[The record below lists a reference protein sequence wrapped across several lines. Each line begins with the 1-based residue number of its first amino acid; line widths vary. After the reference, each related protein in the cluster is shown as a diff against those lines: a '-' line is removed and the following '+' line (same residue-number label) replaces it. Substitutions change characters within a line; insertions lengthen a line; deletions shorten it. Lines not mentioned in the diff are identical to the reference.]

1 MTVAFPHRHAAH
13 CESGTIAT
21 LLRTR
26 GVDLSEPMIF
36 GIASGL
42 FFIHVP
48 FAKLGGFPLTAYR
61 IMPRA
66 IIKNLAKRLGISMHY
81 ERFRNVDAGM
91 RRLDELLADNV
102 SVGLQT
108 NIFWLSY
115 FPADMRFQYNGHNM
129 VAYGKRDD
137 VYLISDPVTDVTVT
151 CPADDLRRARFARGG
166 PFAPKG
172 LLYYP
177 QKIPAQFDLPSAA
190 LIATRKV
197 CKAMLDTPIPLMG
210 VRGIRYLANR
220 LERWPE
226 KLGDKM
232 ARANVG
238 HVIRMQEE
246 IGTGGAGFRFLYAAF
261 LQETADMLGRP
272 ALKDISQGLTEV
284 GDRWREFAVLGAQL
298 CKNRETGPLVYQRL
312 AGLLRQCADGE
323 QKIFTDLRN
332 ALA

>member
-1 MTVAFPHRHAAH
+1 MTAAFPHRHAAH

-26 GVDLSEPMIF
+26 DLDISEPMVF
-36 GIASGL
+36 GIGGGL

-48 FAKLGGFPLTAYR
+48 FAKVGGFPLTAYR
-61 IMPRA
+61 IMPKA
-66 IIKNLAKRLGISMHY
+66 IIKNLTKRLGIKMRY
-81 ERFRNVDAGM
+81 ERFRDPEAGT
-91 RRLDELLADNV
+91 RRLDELLANNTP
-102 SVGLQT
+102 VGLQS

-129 VAYGKRDD
+129 VAYGKQAD

-166 PFAPKG
+166 PFAPRG

-177 QKIPAQFDLPSAA
+177 ENIPSHIDLAPAA
-190 LIATRKV
+190 LLATRKV
-197 CKAMLDTPIPLMG
+197 CKEMLDTPIPLFG
-210 VRGIRYLANR
+210 VRGIRYLAKR
-220 LERWPE
+220 VERWPE
-226 KLGDKM
+226 KLGDKA
-232 ARANVG
+232 ARANVA

-261 LQETADMLGRP
+261 LQEAAGLLERP
-272 ALKDISQGLTEV
+272 ALTGISQRLTEV

-298 CKNRETGPLVYQRL
+298 CKNKESGTLVYQRL
-312 AGLLRQCADGE
+312 ANLLRQCADGE
-323 QKIFTDLRN
+323 QKVFTDLRN
-332 ALA
+332 ALR

>member
-1 MTVAFPHRHAAH
+1 MSTAFPHRHAAH
-13 CESGTIAT
+13 CESGTVAT

-26 GVDLSEPMIF
+26 GLDLSEPMIF
-36 GIASGL
+36 GVAGGL
-42 FFIHVP
+42 YFIHVP
-48 FAKLGGFPLTAYR
+48 FAKLGGFPLTAHR

-66 IIKNLAKRLGISMHY
+66 IIKNVTKRLGVPMRY
-81 ERFRNVDAGM
+81 ERFRDADKGM
-91 RRLDELLADNV
+91 RRLDELLAQGTP
-102 SVGLQT
+102 VGMQA

-115 FPADMRFQYNGHNM
+115 FPSDMRFQYNGHNM
-129 VAYGKRDD
+129 VGYGKQGEH
-137 VYLISDPVTDVTVT
+137 YLISDPVGETVTT
-151 CPADDLRRARFARGG
+151 CPADDLKRARFARGG
-166 PFAPKG
+166 PFPPKG

-177 QKIPAQFDLPSAA
+177 ESIPSSIDLAPAA
-190 LIATRKV
+190 IVATRKV
-197 CKAMLDTPIPLMG
+197 CKDMLDTPIPFIG

-226 KLGDKM
+226 KLGDKL

-261 LQETADMLGRP
+261 LQEAAELLERP
-272 ALKDISQGLTEV
+272 ALKNISQRLTDV
-284 GDRWREFAVLGAQL
+284 GDRWREFAVRGAQL
-298 CKNRETGPLVYQRL
+298 CKNKETGDSAYRQL

-323 QKIFTDLRN
+323 QALFADLRK

>member
-1 MTVAFPHRHAAH
+1 MTAAFPHRHAAH
-13 CESGTIAT
+13 CESGTVAT

-26 GVDLSEPMIF
+26 GLDISEPMVF
-36 GIASGL
+36 GIGGGL
-42 FFIHVP
+42 FFIHLP

-66 IIKNLAKRLGISMHY
+66 IIKNLTKRLGIKMHY
-81 ERFRNVDAGM
+81 ERFRDPEAGT
-91 RRLDELLADNV
+91 RRLDELLANNT
-102 SVGLQT
+102 SVGLQS

-129 VAYGKRDD
+129 VAYGKQAD

-177 QKIPAQFDLPSAA
+177 QDIPSRIELAPAA
-190 LIATRKV
+190 LLATRKV
-197 CKAMLDTPIPLMG
+197 CKEMLDTPIPFFG
-210 VRGIRYLANR
+210 VRGIRYLAKR

-226 KLGDKM
+226 KLGDKV
-232 ARANVG
+232 ARANVA

-261 LQETADMLGRP
+261 LQEAASLLERP
-272 ALKDISQGLTEV
+272 ALTGISQRLTEV

-298 CKNRETGPLVYQRL
+298 CKNKESGTLVYQRL
-312 AGLLRQCADGE
+312 ANLLRQCADGE
-323 QKIFTDLRN
+323 QKVFTDLRN
-332 ALA
+332 ALR